1 MYFSRNGAGLP
12 VRIWRDLEESSYNGR
27 FNLIYKHNLGGIS
40 AETSVGG
47 FYLRKQR
54 EFATEFFTIDY
65 VGSTLDLNGNA
76 NNLLNNI
83 WALND
88 PTGAFLFGT
97 FQEELE
103 KVPCVYGTL
112 KPVNTW
118 NPFIINFQHLWYLIV
133 DAWHTRKLKNKVKI
147 WFMPTGWRPDDV
159 KIKIKRD
166 KIINVYSQKK
176 YEINIKCINN

>member
-1 MYFSRNGAGLP
+1 MRFIFLIKGKQKIIFTYSKWCSGYLFEYG
-12 VRIWRDLEESSYNGR
+12 DFLEQSSYNGR

-54 EFATEFFTIDY
+54 EYATEFFTIDY

-97 FQEELE
+97 FQEENQFDSTIE
-103 KVPCVYGTL
+103 KSG
-112 KPVNTW
+112 
-118 NPFIINFQHLWYLIV
+118 
-133 DAWHTRKLKNKVKI
+133 A
-147 WFMPTGWRPDDV
+147 
-159 KIKIKRD
+159 
-166 KIINVYSQKK
+166 
-176 YEINIKCINN
+176 